1 MARTMSLVE
10 EECRYAIAVAYAEW
24 CWAQGRKGLFSVYA
38 AGSGKGL
45 NLLAYEQALGLE
57 PPF

>member
-1 MARTMSLVE
+1 MSVVE
-10 EECRYAIAVAYAEW
+10 EECRYGIAVAYAEW

-38 AGSGKGL
+38 STSQMGFD
-45 NLLAYEQALGLE
+45 LLDYERALGLD

>member
-1 MARTMSLVE
+1 MEAGMSPIE

-38 AGSGKGL
+38 STSQMGFDML
-45 NLLAYEQALGLE
+45 EYERDLGLE

>member
-1 MARTMSLVE
+1 MASKMSLTE

-38 AGSGKGL
+38 ADSERGFD
-45 NLLAYEQALGLE
+45 LLAYERALGLE

>member
-1 MARTMSLVE
+1 MSLIE

-38 AGSGKGL
+38 AGSAKGL
-45 NLLAYEQALGLE
+45 DLLPYERDLGLE
-57 PPF
+57 PPW

>member
-1 MARTMSLVE
+1 MSLVE
-10 EECRYAIAVAYAEW
+10 EECRYSIAVAYAEW

-38 AGSGKGL
+38 SDSNKGL
-45 NLLAYEQALGLE
+45 NLLAYERDLGLE

>member
-1 MARTMSLVE
+1 MASIMSLVE

-38 AGSGKGL
+38 STSTRGL
-45 NLLAYEQALGLE
+45 DLLAYERDLGLE